1 MKLLQ
6 SSGIVFALL
15 GLAFMSSAQQEPQF
29 LQNLDNMLYYNP
41 AYAGSRGMLN
51 LSALHRQQ
59 WLGFKGA
66 PMTTTFQMHT
76 PLRYESVGV
85 GFSFINDK
93 AGPINTNWINADF
106 SYSLQFKN
114 KAKLAFGLKGGVQ
127 LLNGDLT
134 GLYTN
139 QANDPTLQYRY
150 NNVAKFNF
158 GGGVYYH
165 SKQWFAGIAVP
176 KLLEHFKSASLLM
189 KEQRHYY
196 LMVGGYVK
204 LNRQLKLRPAAM
216 IKITENAPIAI
227 DGSLAVIFYDRF
239 WLGGNYR
246 IKESAGMFA
255 QFQLNNQFKIGYGFE
270 VTTSRIVKHN
280 YGTHELLISY
290 DFIYK
295 HRDLASPRYF

>member
-1 MKLLQ
+1 MKLLHAC
-6 SSGIVFALL
+6 GVLF
-15 GLAFMSSAQQEPQF
+15 LAGMIFPTYAQQEPQF

-59 WLGFKGA
+59 WMGFKGA

-76 PLRYESVGV
+76 PLKYESAGV

-93 AGPINTNWINADF
+93 VGPINTNWINADF
-106 SYSLQFKN
+106 SYALRFKN
-114 KAKLAFGLKGGVQ
+114 KGKLAFGLKGGVQ

-134 GLYTN
+134 SLYTN
-139 QANDPTLQYRY
+139 QADDPTLQYRY

-158 GGGVYYH
+158 GGGIYYY
-165 SKQWFAGIAVP
+165 SKQFFAGIAVP
-176 KLLEHFKSASLLM
+176 KLLENFKSASLLM

-216 IKITENAPIAI
+216 VKITEQAPIAI

-246 IKESAGMFA
+246 IKESVGAYA

-270 VTTSRIVKHN
+270 VTTSKLVKYN
-280 YGTHELLISY
+280 YGTHELMISY

>member
-6 SSGIVFALL
+6 LVGIGLFLVGMPSLL
-15 GLAFMSSAQQEPQF
+15 NAQQEPQF

-41 AYAGSRGMLN
+41 AYAGSRGMMN

-66 PMTTTFQMHT
+66 PMTTTFQLHT
-76 PLRYESVGV
+76 PLKYESVGL

-93 AGPINTNWINADF
+93 TGPINTNWLNADF
-106 SYSLQFKN
+106 SYSFAFKN
-114 KAKLAFGLKGGVQ
+114 KSKLAVGLKAGAQ

-139 QANDPTLQYRY
+139 QADDPTLQYRY

-158 GGGVYYH
+158 GGGIYYH

-176 KLLEHFKSASLLM
+176 KLLENLQTGSLLM

-196 LMVGGYVK
+196 AMVGGYVK

-216 IKITENAPIAI
+216 VKVTEQAPIAI
-227 DGSLAVIFYDRF
+227 DASLAVIFYDRF

-246 IKESAGMFA
+246 VKESAGMYA
-255 QFQLNNQFKIGYGFE
+255 QFQLSNQFKIGYGFE
-270 VTTSRIVKHN
+270 VTTSKLVKYN